1 MDFVDANTIY
11 VPTQINFLLFCNQP
25 GKSLAK
31 YEVLNF
37 FLPHAIIC
45 IILTDYLLLM
55 QRDSNTQG
63 NMIY

>member
-37 FLPHAIIC
+37 FLPHAIIV
-45 IILTDYLLLM
+45 TDYLFLL